1 VSSTAA
7 TDPCTSCRR
16 SARAISACS
25 CGFIPSAT
33 TIWYQI
39 RRAEMLTGRVVP
51 DGPHRRQGRP
61 QDGHGRHPAA
71 DGYLHVPDQLP
82 AHLQLSIGIWAPIL
96 LVLLRILQ
104 GLSASGEQ
112 AGANSMSFEHAPDQ
126 RRGYYTSWTLSGT
139 VGGQVIAPAV
149 VLPLSAAA
157 HRRTTPDLGM
167 ANPVPAQRDRR
178 MGRRLHLRRG
188 HLPDL
193 RHLRRAR
200 AGNQQDAHGRP
211 RQKAGRPGWR
221 HRLTASRGT
230 WPTRKVHHNEPPRGS
245 VAASTN
251 QKGMN
256 T

>member
-149 VLPLSAAA
+149 VLPLSALLTDEQLQTWGWRIPFLLSAIVGWVA
-157 HRRTTPDLGM
+157 VSIFVAVICLISGISVALGRETNKTPMDDLGKK
-167 ANPVPAQRDRR
+167 PA
-178 MGRRLHLRRG
+178 
-188 HLPDL
+188 DL
-193 RHLRRAR
+193 VGA
-200 AGNQQDAHGRP
+200 
-211 RQKAGRPGWR
+211 
-221 HRLTASRGT
+221 T
-230 WPTRKVHHNEPPRGS
+230 V
-245 VAASTN
+245 
-251 QKGMN
+251 
-256 T
+256 